1 MAPRRAPLPRALLLA
16 AGGVLVGANCSDDA
30 AACAAEAT
38 DSLMLLQRG
47 SESHLVSA
55 DWGPRK
61 RKDRTPVVV
70 DWPGADAQ
78 VPMKDVVKSFMMM
91 SPAGSAFSLT
101 TGRQFPAGYSRGYP
115 PYSEHFQGVQ
125 RYGKYIYVS
134 GSGETASQAQIIVCE
149 VESRSDVG
157 PMARGSDSGP
167 KSGDRVVKTV
177 SFDREFWHAGGF
189 SIFGSTLVVG
199 TEAGCSTTDRMLGRC
214 EKASRIFFFDLADPA
229 NPSQLPYILERKGGT
244 AGAVALTQEADGR
257 FLLMVGGV
265 DSASLDFYRSSSGAS
280 LASDPGFKKFATW
293 DSSAL
298 LVSAGASSA
307 YNSYQNLNFVRQE
320 NGDIFLI
327 GTTRTMSG
335 LGDDVADLFL
345 LDNSQEDSVT
355 IKKVAGLSLQCPSF
369 TCNFAAG
376 GGAYVD
382 SDGSLLIYGTDWEPS
397 SGKIYITEFKGYR

>member
-265 DSASLDFYRSSSGAS
+265 LGAGLDAVDSLDEMFAPLIPWAMFGLMGATVY
-280 LASDPGFKKFATW
+280 AMWKKQQQQTRPQLSQPIAYGP
-293 DSSAL
+293 
-298 LVSAGASSA
+298 VGAQPPPQQELPVVQAVA
-307 YNSYQNLNFVRQE
+307 YNPGGVVAQGGRPMPGPGLRQHPQG
-320 NGDIFLI
+320 NALPVVQAVPVPASPA
-327 GTTRTMSG
+327 RTQQALRM
-335 LGDDVADLFL
+335 A
-345 LDNSQEDSVT
+345 
-355 IKKVAGLSLQCPSF
+355 
-369 TCNFAAG
+369 
-376 GGAYVD
+376 
-382 SDGSLLIYGTDWEPS
+382 
-397 SGKIYITEFKGYR
+397 